1 MRRLGLRG
9 RLSAVV
15 TVGAALT
22 LGVLTL
28 GFNLVLRSSLDHDAN
43 QALAARAGA
52 TLGTI
57 EVDRGRVRR
66 SEAPDGGIADALVW
80 IYSGGGAVEA
90 PRAAPELKAQ
100 ARRLATG
107 PRAYAEDAQS
117 DVRLLGEP
125 IVRDGRQ
132 VGTVVVG
139 ISLEPYERSASQAL
153 IVSALFALVIF
164 ALIVIATRLVIG
176 ASLRPVARMTQEATD
191 WSVND
196 LDHRFHAG
204 EPHDELTGLASTF
217 DSMLDGLAASLRHE
231 RRFSA
236 EVSHELRTPLA
247 AVLAEAELA
256 LRRHREPSEYR
267 AALSAIVNRATQLQR
282 TVETLL
288 AAERAGH
295 GRPGTADAA
304 AVARSARDSGAALAA
319 DLGIELRVVT
329 DNGPLRIGMD
339 ADAAERVLAPL
350 IENACR
356 YGHSWAEVRVRRENE
371 HVDYVVSDDGPGVE
385 PDETDGIFEPGVR
398 GEAGIAADLG
408 GNGGSSGAGLGLALS
423 RRLARA
429 LDGDVRYAAE
439 RRAFVF
445 QAPRG

>member
-1 MRRLGLRG
+1 MRRMGLRG
-9 RLSAVV
+9 RLAAVV
-15 TVGAALT
+15 IVGAALT

-43 QALAARAGA
+43 QALAGRADA
-52 TLGTI
+52 TLATV
-57 EVDRGRVRR
+57 EVNHGQVRR
-66 SEAPDGGIADALVW
+66 AETPDGGVADALVW
-80 IYSGGGAVEA
+80 IYSNAGTVEA
-90 PRAAPELKAQ
+90 PRAAPELQAL
-100 ARRLATG
+100 ARRLAGG
-107 PRAYAEDAQS
+107 PRAYMEDARS
-117 DVRLLGEP
+117 DVRLLAEPVVRNGE
-125 IVRDGRQ
+125 R

-153 IVSALFALVIF
+153 IASALFALVIF
-164 ALIVIATRLVIG
+164 VLIVVASRLLIG
-176 ASLRPVARMTQEATD
+176 AALRPVARMTQEATE

-204 EPHDELTGLASTF
+204 EPHDELTRLASAF

-247 AVLAEAELA
+247 AVLAECELA
-256 LRRHREPSEYR
+256 LRRQRQPSEYR
-267 AALSAIVNRATQLQR
+267 DALAAIANRAGQLQR

-295 GRPGTADAA
+295 GRPGTADAV
-304 AVARSARDSGAALAA
+304 AVAEGARDSGAALAA
-319 DLGIELRVVT
+319 ELGIDLRVEAS
-329 DNGPLRIGMD
+329 GAGLRIGVD

-356 YGHSWAEVRVRRENE
+356 YAHSWAQVRVHPEDE
-371 HVDYVVSDDGPGVE
+371 HVDYVVSDDGPGVDPAE
-385 PDETDGIFEPGVR
+385 IAGIFEPGVR
-398 GEAGIAADLG
+398 GRAGTTADRG
-408 GNGGSSGAGLGLALS
+408 GNGASSGAGLGLALS

-429 LDGDVRYAAE
+429 LDGDVSYQDHLRG
-439 RRAFVF
+439 FVF
-445 QAPRG
+445 RVPRG